1 MGINTITKGI
11 IALFL
16 IGIIYLG
23 IMPTVSNLAE
33 DPSLWIGVVDSR
45 ALFLKDNA
53 LLIFYVSGFL
63 AFFSI
68 IIWMFNAS
76 SAKGATSNFG

>member
-1 MGINTITKGI
+1 MAINTIGKGLI
-11 IALFL
+11 TLFL

-33 DPSLWIGVVDSR
+33 DPSLWSGVTDSR
-45 ALFLKDNA
+45 ALFLRDNA
-53 LLIFYVSGFL
+53 MLIFYVSGFI
-63 AFFSI
+63 AFIST

-76 SAKGATSNFG
+76 SSKGAVSQFG

>member
-1 MGINTITKGI
+1 MAINTIGKGLI
-11 IALFL
+11 TLFL

-33 DPSLWIGVVDSR
+33 DPSLWTGVTDSR
-45 ALFLKDNA
+45 ALFLRDNA
-53 LLIFYVSGFL
+53 MTIFYVSGFI
-63 AFFSI
+63 AFIST

-76 SAKGATSNFG
+76 SSKGAVSQFG

>member
-23 IMPTVSNLAE
+23 VMPTVSNLAE
-33 DPSLWIGVVDSR
+33 DPNLWVGVVDSR

-53 LLIFYVSGFL
+53 MIIFYISGLL

-68 IIWMFNAS
+68 ILWIFNAS
-76 SAKGATSNFG
+76 SSKGSVAQFG

>member
-1 MGINTITKGI
+1 MGISTITKGV

-33 DPSLWIGVVDSR
+33 DPTLWVGVVDSR

-53 LLIFYVSGFL
+53 MLIFYVSGLL

-68 IIWMFNAS
+68 IIWIFNAS
-76 SAKGATSNFG
+76 SARGATSNFG